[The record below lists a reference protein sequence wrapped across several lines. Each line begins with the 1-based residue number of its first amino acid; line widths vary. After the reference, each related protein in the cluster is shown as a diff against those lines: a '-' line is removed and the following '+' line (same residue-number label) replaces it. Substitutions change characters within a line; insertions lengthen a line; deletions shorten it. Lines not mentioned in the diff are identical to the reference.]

1 MSSGA
6 PPAAVRAPSP
16 VAWRAA
22 VAPYVGP
29 DSTRSLLQLTTT
41 LALLALSFTVAYQ
54 LYDWSVWAALALA
67 PLSAGLLVRTFIF
80 MHDCAHGSFL
90 PWRRASE
97 VVGFFTGTLTLTPF
111 GQWRRDHAL
120 HHASSGDLERRG
132 HGDIQTLTVREYL
145 ARTPRGRLA
154 YRLARHPAA
163 LLLVGPLYLMLNQRF
178 RPRSKA
184 TGDKQITSVWTTNA
198 AILVLGTLTV
208 LLFGWPALLV
218 VYLPAIYLAAMAGIW
233 LFYVQHQFEDAY
245 WESAESWDY
254 ATAALHGSSHLVL
267 PPVLQWFTGNIGLH
281 HVHHLAP
288 RIPNYRL
295 QSCHD
300 ATPMLHVAPVLT
312 LRDGISALRLAL
324 WDEEQRRMVP
334 FSDVAEGRSA

>member
-1 MSSGA
+1 MSSEASA
-6 PPAAVRAPSP
+6 PAVRAPAAA
-16 VAWRAA
+16 AWRAA

-29 DSTRSLLQLTTT
+29 DTTRSLAQLTTT
-41 LALLALSFTVAYQ
+41 LGLLALSLTIAYQ
-54 LYDWSVWAALALA
+54 LAIWSVWAGLALA

-80 MHDCAHGSFL
+80 MHDCSHGSFL

-97 VVGFFTGTLTLTPF
+97 VVGFFTGVLTLTPF

-163 LLLVGPLYLMLNQRF
+163 LLLVGPLYLMINQRF

-184 TGDKQITSVWTTNA
+184 TGDKQIMSVWTTNA

-208 LLFGWPALLV
+208 LLFGWRALLV

-245 WESAESWDY
+245 WESAETWDY

-312 LRDGISALRLAL
+312 LREGISALRLAL
-324 WDEEQRRMVP
+324 WDEEQRRMVR
-334 FSDVAEGRSA
+334 FKDVAGRSA